1 MNKTRIVAAIAS
13 LGLAL
18 FGSISVAAD
27 ITVIKAGSLF
37 DSKSG
42 RVTRNAVIVVEDD
55 RIVAVGRGDTAIP
68 ENAIVIDLS
77 DSFVL
82 PGVMDMHTHVIGN
95 VDKNFFAGYFQSPH
109 RKTIGGVVNAE
120 KTLLAGFT
128 TIRNVGASDYAD
140 VALRN
145 AIKAGEIPG
154 PRMAVSGPGLGIT
167 GGHCDRNNLNSSY
180 EERSDGVADGPWAA
194 REQVR
199 KNVKY
204 GADLT
209 KFCATGGVFSKG
221 TKVGM
226 TQYTLEEMQA
236 IVDESHTHG
245 RKVAAHAHGN
255 EGIKRAIL
263 AGVDSIEH
271 ASFLDREAIQMG
283 IDNGTYFAID
293 IYNTEY
299 TLEQGAANGVPEE
312 NINKEREVGTIQR
325 QSFTLAVEMGAKVVF
340 ATDSGVY
347 PHGLNGRQFSRAV
360 RFGMTPAQA
369 IQSATTVSAEL
380 LGWEDQVGQIAAGM
394 YADIIAVHGNPLDD
408 ISELEDVDFVMKSAG
423 CLQEQI
429 VRKISNFW
437 YHCRHSGH
445 SEQEQVAL

>member
-1 MNKTRIVAAIAS
+1 MKQRRNPLVVCVAALI
-13 LGLAL
+13 GLFCAPV
-18 FGSISVAAD
+18 FAEAP
-27 ITVIKAGSLF
+27 TVIKAGSLF
-37 DSKSG
+37 DSQSG
-42 RVTRNAVIVVEDD
+42 RVSRNAVIVIEGEK
-55 RIVAVGRGDTAIP
+55 IVAVGGPSTPIP
-68 ENAIVIDLS
+68 DGANIIDLS

-82 PGVMDMHTHVIGN
+82 PGVMDMHTHIVGN
-95 VDKNFFAGYFQSPH
+95 LDNYFFAGYFQSPH
-109 RKTIGGVVNAE
+109 RATIGGVVNAE

-128 TIRNVGASDYAD
+128 TIRNVGAGDYAD
-140 VALRN
+140 VAIRN
-145 AIKAGEIPG
+145 AINAGEIPG

-167 GGHCDRNNLNSSY
+167 GGHCDNNSLNASF
-180 EERSDGVADGPWAA
+180 EERSDGVADGPWEV
-194 REQVR
+194 RSQVR

-204 GADLT
+204 DADLT

-221 TKVGM
+221 TKVGQ

-271 ASFLDREAIQMG
+271 ASFLDREAVQMG
-283 IDNGTYFAID
+283 IDRGTFFALD

-312 NINKEREVGTIQR
+312 NINKERIVGTRQR
-325 QSFTLAVEMGAKVVF
+325 QSFTLAVEMGAKVVY

-347 PHGLNGRQFSRAV
+347 PHGDNGKQFARAV

-369 IQSATTVSAEL
+369 LISATSLTAEL
-380 LGWEDQVGQIAAGM
+380 LGWEDRVGAIQPGL
-394 YADIIAVHGNPLDD
+394 YADIIAVDGNPLDD
-408 ISELEDVDFVMKSAG
+408 ILEMEDIDFVMKG
-423 CLQEQI
+423 GVVYKQ
-429 VRKISNFW
+429 K
-437 YHCRHSGH
+437 
-445 SEQEQVAL
+445 

>member
-1 MNKTRIVAAIAS
+1 VSKRSHVFGSAILTVLLASTSAIA
-13 LGLAL
+13 G
-18 FGSISVAAD
+18 D

-42 RVTRNAVIVVEDD
+42 RVSRNVVVVIEDD
-55 RIVAVGRGDTAIP
+55 KIVAVGRGDTEIP
-68 ENAIVIDLS
+68 VGAKVIDLS
-77 DSFVL
+77 SSFVL
-82 PGVMDMHTHVIGN
+82 PGVMDMHTHLVGN
-95 VDKNFFAGYFQSPH
+95 LDKDYFAGYFKSPH

-120 KTLLAGFT
+120 TTLLAGFT
-128 TIRNVGASDYAD
+128 SVRNVGAGDYAD

-145 AIKAGEIPG
+145 AINDGDIPG
-154 PRMAVSGPGLGIT
+154 PRMLVSGPSLGIT
-167 GGHCDRNNLNSSY
+167 GGHCDRNNLNSSF
-180 EERSDGVADGPWAA
+180 EERSDGVADGPWAV
-194 REQVR
+194 REKVR
-199 KNVKY
+199 TNVKY

-221 TKVGM
+221 DSVGA

-236 IVDESHTHG
+236 IVDESQMHG

-255 EGIKRAIL
+255 EGIKRAIR

-271 ASFLDREAIQMG
+271 ASFLDREAVQMG
-283 IDNGTYFAID
+283 IDSGTYFAID

-347 PHGLNGRQFSRAV
+347 PHGLNGRQFARAV
-360 RFGMTPAQA
+360 RFGMTPTQA
-369 IQSATTVSAEL
+369 LQSATTVSAEL
-380 LGWEDQVGQIAAGM
+380 FGWEDQVGQIAPGM
-394 YADIIAVHGNPLDD
+394 YADIIAVDGDPLDN
-408 ISELEDVDFVMKSAG
+408 ISEMEDVDFVMKG
-423 CLQEQI
+423 GVVYKET
-429 VRKISNFW
+429 K
-437 YHCRHSGH
+437 
-445 SEQEQVAL
+445 

>member
-1 MNKTRIVAAIAS
+1 VIENVKENFMRNWIRILGVAGICAVFMS
-13 LGLAL
+13 SSVLAQDL
-18 FGSISVAAD
+18 
-27 ITVIKAGSLF
+27 TYIKAGSLF
-37 DSKSG
+37 DSRSG
-42 RVTRNAVIVVEDD
+42 DVTRNAVITVEDD
-55 RIVAVGRGDTAIP
+55 RIVAVGGSDTSIP
-68 ENAIVIDLS
+68 EGAEVIDLS
-77 DSFVL
+77 SSFVL
-82 PGVMDMHTHVIGN
+82 PGVMDMHTHVVGN
-95 VDKNFFAGYFQSPH
+95 LDNYFFAGYFQSPH
-109 RKTIGGVVNAE
+109 RATIGGVVNAE
-120 KTLLAGFT
+120 KTLMAGFT
-128 TIRNVGASDYAD
+128 TIRNVGAGDYAD

-145 AIKAGEIPG
+145 AIDAGEIPG

-167 GGHCDRNNLNSSY
+167 GGHCDSNSLNSSF
-180 EERSDGVADGPWAA
+180 EERGDGVADGPWAV

-236 IVDESHTHG
+236 IVDESHTHD

-271 ASFLDREAIQMG
+271 ASFLDEEAVRMG
-283 IDNGTYFAID
+283 IERGTFFALD

-299 TLEQGAANGVPEE
+299 TLERGAANGVPEE

-325 QSFTLAVEMGAKVVF
+325 QSFTMAVRMGAKVVF

-347 PHGLNGRQFSRAV
+347 PHGDNGKQFSRAV

-369 IQSATTVSAEL
+369 IQSATSVTADL
-380 LGWEDQVGQIAAGM
+380 LGWEDRVGEVAPGM

-408 ISELEDVDFVMKSAG
+408 ISELEDVDFVMKG
-423 CLQEQI
+423 G
-429 VRKISNFW
+429 VVYKNK
-437 YHCRHSGH
+437 
-445 SEQEQVAL
+445 

>member
-1 MNKTRIVAAIAS
+1 MKQKSNPFVVCVVA
-13 LGLAL
+13 LVGLLSAPV
-18 FGSISVAAD
+18 FAESP
-27 ITVIKAGSLF
+27 TVIKAGALF
-37 DSKSG
+37 DSESG
-42 RVTRNAVIVVEDD
+42 RVTRNAVIVIEGEK
-55 RIVAVGRGDTAIP
+55 IVAVGGSSTPVPDDADI
-68 ENAIVIDLS
+68 IDLS

-82 PGVMDMHTHVIGN
+82 PGVMDMHTHIVGN
-95 VDKNFFAGYFQSPH
+95 LDNYFFAGYFQSPH
-109 RKTIGGVVNAE
+109 RATIGGVVNAE

-128 TIRNVGASDYAD
+128 TIRNVGAGDYAD
-140 VALRN
+140 IAIRN
-145 AIKAGEIPG
+145 AINAGEIPG

-167 GGHCDRNNLNSSY
+167 GGHCDNNSLNASF
-180 EERSDGVADGPWAA
+180 EERSDGVADGPWEV
-194 REQVR
+194 RSQVR

-221 TKVGM
+221 TKVGQ

-245 RKVAAHAHGN
+245 RRVAAHAHGN

-271 ASFLDREAIQMG
+271 ASFLDREAVQMG
-283 IDNGTYFAID
+283 IDRGTFFALD

-312 NINKEREVGTIQR
+312 NINKEREVGTKQR
-325 QSFTLAVEMGAKVVF
+325 QSFTLAVEMGAKVVY

-347 PHGLNGRQFSRAV
+347 PHGDNGKQFARAV

-369 IQSATTVSAEL
+369 LMSATSLTAEL
-380 LGWEDQVGQIAAGM
+380 LGWEDRVGAIQPGL
-394 YADIIAVHGNPLDD
+394 YADIIAVDGNPLDD
-408 ISELEDVDFVMKSAG
+408 ISEMEDVDFVMKG
-423 CLQEQI
+423 G
-429 VRKISNFW
+429 VVYKKK
-437 YHCRHSGH
+437 
-445 SEQEQVAL
+445 

>member
-1 MNKTRIVAAIAS
+1 MNRVSRVASAAICSIVLFSSGA
-13 LGLAL
+13 LAQ
-18 FGSISVAAD
+18 D
-27 ITVIKAGSLF
+27 ITVIRAGSLF
-37 DSKSG
+37 DSRTG
-42 RVTRNAVIVVEDD
+42 DVARDQLIFVEGD
-55 RIVAVGRGDTAIP
+55 RIIGVTPADEGIP
-68 ENAIVIDLS
+68 DDANVIDLS
-77 DSFVL
+77 DSFVM
-82 PGVMDMHTHVIGN
+82 PGVMDMHTHIVGN
-95 VDKNFFAGYFQSPH
+95 LANNFFAGYFQSPH
-109 RKTIGGVVNAE
+109 RATIGGVVNAE

-128 TIRNVGASDYAD
+128 TIRNVGAGDYMD
-140 VALRN
+140 VAIRN
-145 AIKAGEIPG
+145 AINDGEIPG

-167 GGHCDRNNLNSSY
+167 GGHCDSNSLNASY
-180 EERSDGVADGPWAA
+180 EERGDGVADGPWAV

-221 TKVGM
+221 TQVGA
-226 TQYTLEEMQA
+226 TQYTLEEMEA

-283 IDNGTYFAID
+283 IDNGTYFAMD

-299 TLEQGAANGVPEE
+299 TLERGAENGVPEE
-312 NINKEREVGTIQR
+312 NIEKERQVGTRQR

-347 PHGLNGRQFSRAV
+347 PHGDNGKQFARAV
-360 RFGMTPAQA
+360 RFGMTPVQA
-369 IQSATTVSAEL
+369 LQSATSLTAEL
-380 LGWEDQVGQIAAGM
+380 LGWEDQVGAIEDGL
-394 YADIIAVHGNPLDD
+394 YADIIAVHGDPLDD
-408 ISELEDVDFVMKSAG
+408 ISEMEDVDFVMKG
-423 CLQEQI
+423 G
-429 VRKISNFW
+429 VVYKNK
-437 YHCRHSGH
+437 
-445 SEQEQVAL
+445 

>member
-1 MNKTRIVAAIAS
+1 MRIRIKPVVTA
-13 LGLAL
+13 LVLAL
-18 FGSISVAAD
+18 LFPVQLPAAD
-27 ITVIKAGSLF
+27 LTIIKAGSLF
-37 DSKSG
+37 DSRSG
-42 RVTRNAVIVVEDD
+42 KVTRNAVIVIEDD
-55 RIVAVGRGDTAIP
+55 KIVAVGDADTTIP
-68 ENAIVIDLS
+68 EGATIIDLGS
-77 DSFVL
+77 SFVL
-82 PGVMDMHTHVIGN
+82 PGVMDMHTHVI
-95 VDKNFFAGYFQSPH
+95 DHLDPYFFAGYFQSPH
-109 RKTIGGVVNAE
+109 RATIGGVVNAE

-140 VALRN
+140 VALRD
-145 AIKAGEIPG
+145 AIDAGEIAG

-167 GGHCDRNNLNSSY
+167 GGHCDDNTLNESFA
-180 EERSDGVADGPWAA
+180 ERGDGVADGPWEV
-194 REQVR
+194 RKQVR

-271 ASFLDREAIQMG
+271 ASFLDREAVQMG
-283 IDNGTYFAID
+283 IDRGTFFALD

-299 TLEQGAANGVPEE
+299 TLETGEARGVPEE
-312 NINKEREVGTIQR
+312 NINKEREVGTRQR
-325 QSFTLAVEMGAKVVF
+325 ESFSLAVKMGAKVVY
-340 ATDSGVY
+340 ATDAGVF
-347 PHGLNGRQFSRAV
+347 PHGDNGKQFARAV

-369 IQSATTVSAEL
+369 IISATSLSAEL
-380 LGWEDQVGQIAAGM
+380 LGWEDRVGAIEPGM
-394 YADIIAVHGNPLDD
+394 YADIIAVDGNPLDD
-408 ISELEDVDFVMKSAG
+408 ISELEDVDFVMKG
-423 CLQEQI
+423 GVVYKND
-429 VRKISNFW
+429 VR
-437 YHCRHSGH
+437 
-445 SEQEQVAL
+445 

>member
-1 MNKTRIVAAIAS
+1 MPINKRAGLAAISALAWFAS
-13 LGLAL
+13 A
-18 FGSISVAAD
+18 SMAD
-27 ITVIKAGSLF
+27 DVTYIKAGSLF
-37 DSKSG
+37 DSRSG
-42 RVTRNAVIVVEDD
+42 KVTRDAVIVVAGE
-55 RIVAVGRGDTAIP
+55 RIASVEYSDAAIP
-68 ENAIVIDLS
+68 ADAEVIDLS

-82 PGVMDMHTHVIGN
+82 PGMMDMHTHVI
-95 VDKNFFAGYFQSPH
+95 DHLDRYFYAGYFQSPH
-109 RKTIGGVVNAE
+109 RATIGGVVNAK

-145 AIKAGEIPG
+145 AIDAGEIPG

-167 GGHCDRNNLNSSY
+167 GGHCDRNTLNHTFA
-180 EERSDGVADGPWAA
+180 ERSDGVADGPWAV

-204 GADLT
+204 DADLI

-236 IVDESHTHG
+236 IVDEAHTHD
-245 RKVAAHAHGN
+245 RKVAAHAHGT

-271 ASFLDREAIQMG
+271 ASFLDEEAIQMG
-283 IDNGTYFAID
+283 IDRGVYFAID

-299 TLEQGAANGVPEE
+299 TLERGEANGVPEE
-312 NINKEREVGTIQR
+312 NINKEREVGTRQR
-325 QSFTLAVEMGAKVVF
+325 QSFTLAVDMGARVVF

-347 PHGLNGRQFSRAV
+347 PHGDNGKQFSRTV
-360 RFGMTPAQA
+360 RFGMTPTQA
-369 IQSATTVSAEL
+369 IQSATSLTADL
-380 LGWEDQVGQIAAGM
+380 LGWEDRVGEIAPGM
-394 YADIIAVHGNPLDD
+394 YADIVAVDGNPLDD
-408 ISELEDVDFVMKSAG
+408 IAELEDVDFVMKG
-423 CLQEQI
+423 G
-429 VRKISNFW
+429 VVYKR
-437 YHCRHSGH
+437 
-445 SEQEQVAL
+445 

>member
-1 MNKTRIVAAIAS
+1 MRNWIGLIGAAS
-13 LGLAL
+13 LGIVLSGTPALA
-18 FGSISVAAD
+18 AE
-27 ITVIKAGSLF
+27 TTYIKAGSLF
-37 DSKSG
+37 DSRSG
-42 RVTRNAVIVVEDD
+42 RVSRDAVIVVEDD
-55 RIVAVGRGDTAIP
+55 RIVAVGGSDITIP
-68 ENAIVIDLS
+68 DGAEIIDLS
-77 DSFVL
+77 SSFVL
-82 PGVMDMHTHVIGN
+82 PGLMDMHTHVIGN
-95 VDKNFFAGYFQSPH
+95 LDNYFFARYFQSPH
-109 RKTIGGVVNAE
+109 RATIGGVVNAE
-120 KTLLAGFT
+120 KTLMAGFT
-128 TIRNVGASDYAD
+128 TIRNVGAGDYAD

-145 AIKAGEIPG
+145 AINAGEIPG

-167 GGHCDRNNLNSSY
+167 GGHCDSNSLNASF
-180 EERSDGVADGPWAA
+180 EERGDGVSDGPWAV

-236 IVDESHTHG
+236 IVDESHTHD

-255 EGIKRAIL
+255 EGIKRAIV

-283 IDNGTYFAID
+283 IDRGTFFALD

-312 NINKEREVGTIQR
+312 NINKEREVGTRQR
-325 QSFTLAVEMGAKVVF
+325 ESFTLAVEMGAKVVF

-347 PHGLNGRQFSRAV
+347 PHGDNGKQFARAV
-360 RFGMTPAQA
+360 RFGMTPTQA
-369 IQSATTVSAEL
+369 IQSATSVTADL
-380 LGWEDQVGQIAAGM
+380 LGWEDRVGEIAPGM
-394 YADIIAVHGNPLDD
+394 YADIIAVNGNPLDE
-408 ISELEDVDFVMKSAG
+408 IAELEDVDFVMKG
-423 CLQEQI
+423 GVVYKQ
-429 VRKISNFW
+429 
-437 YHCRHSGH
+437 
-445 SEQEQVAL
+445 